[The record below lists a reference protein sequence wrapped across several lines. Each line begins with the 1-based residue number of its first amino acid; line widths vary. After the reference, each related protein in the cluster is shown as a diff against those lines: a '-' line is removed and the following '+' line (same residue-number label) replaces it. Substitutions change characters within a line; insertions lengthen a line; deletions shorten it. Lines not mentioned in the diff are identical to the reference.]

1 VKGLKATTSQALM
14 SHASTFT
21 TSDESF
27 GDGFSAAVSAKAA
40 DEARL
45 PPDSPNQQFQVTL
58 SEEFNGLDDETAA
71 EVQEWIDSAKN
82 QGTHLTVQ
90 EALQAMKELQVQRVS
105 FDFCV
110 CSF

>member
-1 VKGLKATTSQALM
+1 M
-14 SHASTFT
+14 SRASTFT

-40 DEARL
+40 DEAR
-45 PPDSPNQQFQVTL
+45 PPQDSPNQQFQVTM
-58 SEEFNGLDDETAA
+58 SEEFNGLDEETAA
-71 EVQEWIDSAKN
+71 EVQEWIDSAKK
-82 QGTHLTVQ
+82 QGRHLTVQ
-90 EALQAMKELQVQRVS
+90 QALQAMKEHQRVS